1 MDNFIYNFISLPGEC
16 LLVKRVL
23 KDLNYK
29 ELVFTIVKINLPT
42 HTHIQTQK
50 QKKAIKK

>member
-1 MDNFIYNFISLPGEC
+1 MDNFIYDFISLLGEC

-42 HTHIQTQK
+42 HTHTYKHKNNKKK
-50 QKKAIKK
+50 Q